1 MGGNAG
7 EVTGK
12 IISSSN
18 QSKEV
23 LKRIEELPKRA
34 AAGDMKAAEMMSK
47 ISSNPKAAGKMIGEA
62 IKNSPRTERAGK
74 IGKAVGIAAPVAL
87 VSASYARDKKKY
99 EKYKAEEK
107 NKKD

>member
-1 MGGNAG
+1 M
-7 EVTGK
+7 TGK

-23 LKRIEELPKRA
+23 MKRITEELPKRA

-62 IKNSPRTERAGK
+62 IKNSPRTDRAGK